1 MLRERKAF
9 TELSRGKDS
18 FIGMAIFGVYT
29 PTTIPQNHCRIIE
42 RFGKPVKVQR
52 SGLAIK
58 IPILYS
64 VKDVTSEWGNETN
77 KKGVFI
83 ELSEQ
88 ITDTNPRECITSDN
102 AKVLVDA
109 VISWR
114 VTDPIKAVYEVDHLH
129 QSLLQATLNTI
140 RSEVGANEL
149 DYALQAR
156 TSMNEKI
163 TVRLGD
169 TVAKWGLQLIRVE
182 IQEIKTDNATGAAML
197 QQLDAERKS
206 RAAKLEAEGQ
216 AKAGIEIAK
225 ADREAAILRADGQAK
240 ALAMTA
246 SAEKGYLET
255 LASAIGAD
263 EASKILLAQ
272 KVIDGYSIIS
282 KNPGDKV
289 FIPSNVQSFIELGK
303 S

>member
-1 MLRERKAF
+1 M
-9 TELSRGKDS
+9 
-18 FIGMAIFGVYT
+18 I
-29 PTTIPQNHCRIIE
+29 TTIPQNHCRIIE
-42 RFGKPVKVQR
+42 RFGKPVKVQK
-52 SGLAIK
+52 SGIAIK
-58 IPILYS
+58 IPILDS
-64 VKDVTSEWGNETN
+64 VKDVSSEWGNETN

-102 AKVLVDA
+102 AKVLIDS

-114 VTDPIKAVYEVDHLH
+114 VIDPIKAVYEVDHLH
-129 QSLLQATLNTI
+129 QSLLQATLNII
-140 RSEVGANEL
+140 RSEIGGHEL

-156 TSMNEKI
+156 TTLNEKI
-163 TVRLGD
+163 SARLTD

-182 IQEIKTDNATGAAML
+182 IQEIKTDDATGAAML
-197 QQLDAERKS
+197 QQMDAERKS

-216 AKAGIEIAK
+216 AKATIEIAK
-225 ADREAAILRADGQAK
+225 ADREAAILRAEGQAK
-240 ALAMTA
+240 ALEITA
-246 SAEKGYLET
+246 AAEKFYLDT
-255 LASAIGAD
+255 LGSAIGSDDANR
-263 EASKILLAQ
+263 ILLAQ

-282 KNPGDKV
+282 KNPGNKV

>member
-1 MLRERKAF
+1 M
-9 TELSRGKDS
+9 
-18 FIGMAIFGVYT
+18 I
-29 PTTIPQNHCRIIE
+29 TTVPHNHCRIIE

-58 IPILYS
+58 IPILDS

-140 RSEVGANEL
+140 RSEVGENEL

-156 TSMNEKI
+156 TSINEKI
-163 TVRLGD
+163 TARLGD

-182 IQEIKTDNATGAAML
+182 IQEIKTDDATGAAML
-197 QQLDAERKS
+197 QQMDAERKS

-216 AKAGIEIAK
+216 AKATIEIAK
-225 ADREAAILRADGQAK
+225 ADREAAILRAEGQAK
-240 ALAMTA
+240 ALEITA
-246 SAEKGYLET
+246 SAEKRYLET
-255 LASAIGAD
+255 LASSIGAD
-263 EASKILLAQ
+263 EANKILLAQ